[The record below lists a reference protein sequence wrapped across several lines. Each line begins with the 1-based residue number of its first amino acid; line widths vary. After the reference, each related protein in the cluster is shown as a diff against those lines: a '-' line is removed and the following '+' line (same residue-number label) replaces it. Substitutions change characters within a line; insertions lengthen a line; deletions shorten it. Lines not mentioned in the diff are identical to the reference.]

1 MIVFPLAGQLA
12 GDSPSPQTS
21 PSRGREQ
28 PPLPS
33 RGREQP
39 PLPCRERAGVRVDP
53 QCRPPPS
60 GSVDTARAAQYP
72 PRVTQL
78 SFTGYAPRTWT
89 IGDLVRCLR
98 QMVEADFRLQDL
110 WVKGEVSNLS
120 RPGSGHLYFTLK
132 DADASLRCVMWRSD
146 AVRQRYQPRDGETI
160 EAHGRLG
167 VYESAGQVQLYAD
180 TLRPTG
186 EGELFQAFLRL
197 KARLEA
203 EGLFDPARKRRTP
216 PWPRRIGIATS
227 PAAAALSDVVHVLR
241 RRFPVAEIVLAPTP
255 VQGPEAPAG
264 IVAALQ
270 ALNRH
275 ARPDVI
281 LLVRGGGSLEDLA
294 GFNTEEVARAV
305 AASEAPV
312 ISGIGHETDF
322 TIADFVADLRAPTP
336 SVAAELA
343 TPDRLELAEA
353 IAGTR
358 LRLQRLLEQRLQ
370 RQRDE
375 LRQTR
380 LGLAAGAP
388 RARMANARQRVD
400 EMQLRALRGLR
411 SHLALRAASVR
422 GLAQT
427 LRAVGPPAVL
437 ARGYAVVQ
445 AAATGVV
452 VRSTG
457 QVRPGEPLDIR
468 VHDGTFPATVSAP
481 KKG

>member
-1 MIVFPLAGQLA
+1 M
-12 GDSPSPQTS
+12 
-21 PSRGREQ
+21 
-28 PPLPS
+28 
-33 RGREQP
+33 
-39 PLPCRERAGVRVDP
+39 
-53 QCRPPPS
+53 
-60 GSVDTARAAQYP
+60 
-72 PRVTQL
+72 TQL

-89 IGDLVRCLR
+89 IGDLVRYLR
-98 QMVEADFRLQDL
+98 QTVEADFRLQDL
-110 WVKGEVSNLS
+110 WVKGEVSNFS

-146 AVRQRYQPRDGETI
+146 AVRQRYLPRDGKTI
-160 EAHGRLG
+160 EAHGHLG

-203 EGLFDPARKRRTP
+203 EGLFDPARKRP
-216 PWPRRIGIATS
+216 LPEWPRRIGIATS
-227 PAAAALSDVVHVLR
+227 PAAAALRDVIHVLR
-241 RRFPVAEIVLAPTP
+241 RRFPLAEIILAPTP
-255 VQGPEAPAG
+255 VQGPEGPAG

-270 ALNRH
+270 ALNRY
-275 ARPDVI
+275 AAPDVI

-294 GFNTEEVARAV
+294 GFNSEEVARAV
-305 AASEAPV
+305 AASKAPI

-322 TIADFVADLRAPTP
+322 TIADFVADVRAPTP
-336 SVAAELA
+336 SVAAELI

-353 IAGTR
+353 VIGARVRG
-358 LRLQRLLEQRLQ
+358 LRLFEQSLQARRDALREARLE
-370 RQRDE
+370 
-375 LRQTR
+375 
-380 LGLAAGAP
+380 LAAGAP

-400 EMQLRALRGLR
+400 EMQLRALRGSR
-411 SHLALRAASVR
+411 SQLALRQASVR

-445 AAATGVV
+445 QTATGAI
-452 VRSTG
+452 VRSAA

-468 VHDGTFPATVSAP
+468 VHDGTFPATAGAP